1 MKDYNKDIDS
11 QVEKI
16 LSTSKNE
23 EIRCKYN
30 IELRE
35 IFSAIY
41 AINYLKNKVET
52 KYYFNTNYFK
62 ITYSCLLESYS
73 LLLNNYPRG
82 SSLVLRSGLENFIKH
97 TISIINTKY
106 NKTYSINDRSYSAN
120 KATLEKAIS
129 DVLKSSFE
137 QINKEINGQM
147 ERQYRELSGLSHSL
161 TPESISNT
169 FDYFFDLDKVNRNNV
184 DIVIVKF
191 TEISKL
197 IFSLSII
204 LCEPSLNLWEKNELE
219 DILNIVFGKRKRD
232 TYVKNIKA

>member
-11 QVEKI
+11 QIAKI
-16 LSTSKNE
+16 LLNSRSEIIKSKY
-23 EIRCKYN
+23 KQ
-30 IELRE
+30 ELYK

-41 AINYLKNKVET
+41 AINYLKNKAET
-52 KYYFNTNYFK
+52 KRYFNTKYFK

-97 TISIINTKY
+97 AINIINIEY
-106 NKTYSINDRSYSAN
+106 NQIYSINDRSYSVN
-120 KATLEKAIS
+120 KGTLEKIIS

-147 ERQYRELSGLSHSL
+147 EKQYRELSGLSHSL

-169 FDYFFDLDKVNRNNV
+169 FDYFFDLDNVDKNNV
-184 DIVIVKF
+184 DVVIVKF
-191 TEISKL
+191 TEISSL

-204 LCEPSLNLWEKNELE
+204 LCEPSLKLWEKDELE
-219 DILNIVFGKRKRD
+219 GILNIVFGKRKRD
-232 TYVKNIKA
+232 TYVKK